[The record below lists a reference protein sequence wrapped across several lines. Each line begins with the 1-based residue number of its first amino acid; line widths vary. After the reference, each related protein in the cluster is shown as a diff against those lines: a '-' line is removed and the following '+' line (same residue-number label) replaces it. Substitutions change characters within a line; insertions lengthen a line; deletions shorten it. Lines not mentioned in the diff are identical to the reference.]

1 MYSIEVKTQLEH
13 SSNLY
18 FVNLEHE
25 MSSACDNAQGR
36 SAREGGR
43 GEGGSATLGK
53 LPTICYRT
61 LDNCNV
67 WSVVIFEKEMVDQL
81 ND

>member
-25 MSSACDNAQGR
+25 MSPACNNVQGR
-36 SAREGGR
+36 SAREGG
-43 GEGGSATLGK
+43 GGWVGDAG
-53 LPTICYRT
+53 
-61 LDNCNV
+61 
-67 WSVVIFEKEMVDQL
+67 
-81 ND
+81 